1 MFVGLAALLALKLF
15 GLVDASD
22 VFPVALRV
30 PERRRTQLAGDRGR
44 SIVLVPQFVRPERL
58 QGGECLAAN
67 VADVPLQGRETDSSY
82 LNFPLSF

>member
-1 MFVGLAALLALKLF
+1 MFVGLATLLALKLF
-15 GLVDASD
+15 RLVDPCD

-44 SIVLVPQFVRPERL
+44 SIVYVPQFVRPERL
-58 QGGECLAAN
+58 QGGECLATN
-67 VADVPLQGRETDSSY
+67 VAYVPLQGRATDSSY

>member
-1 MFVGLAALLALKLF
+1 MCQVVRFYKKPIRSLVFVGLAALLALKLF
-15 GLVDASD
+15 GLVDACD

-30 PERRRTQLAGDRGR
+30 PERRRAQLAGDRGR

-67 VADVPLQGRETDSSY
+67 VADVPL
-82 LNFPLSF
+82 